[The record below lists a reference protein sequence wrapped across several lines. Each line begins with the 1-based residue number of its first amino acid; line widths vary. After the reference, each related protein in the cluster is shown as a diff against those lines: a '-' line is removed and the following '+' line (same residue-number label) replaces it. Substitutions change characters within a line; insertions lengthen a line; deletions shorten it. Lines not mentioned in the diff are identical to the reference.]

1 MENLLNKIVKF
12 TEYITDSH
20 DFRRSEALD
29 VLDLIN
35 NSDRNLNVYQGIL
48 AVHYFSKFNEL
59 PSSNLDKFKTD
70 ENFLK
75 CLSFLK
81 GDALPP
87 PEEVGGIF
95 LDMLKIP
102 DSNEEYRDI
111 LMGCFYG
118 SLWSFINSPE
128 NFERAIEYGIA
139 IIKSAFSLD
148 NFNVQQKLN
157 LDKNKVKV
165 VSMAGSGKKEIKL
178 LNISSMA
185 AIITAATGKKIGEN
199 IVVEK
204 TVSRATSSITGSS
217 DIFELVGV
225 NLNLPIDKM
234 VNISL
239 KTKLGIFDI
248 NMIVPRLNHVYDG
261 RLHDIQVF
269 AGLVGGAAIV
279 NPVDADLINYG
290 LTRGSTRLCLAI
302 LSKLNLSKNILV
314 LQGKDPYGTPMIDQ
328 ISIAANTEIA
338 QIIKNKITVKEI
350 APKDFGF
357 DFSPFKY
364 IETTQNQEENLNEF
378 IKILIGRGNEKLKQ
392 AVAMEVALNL
402 FGLEVVDDLKTGAE
416 LSLETINSG
425 IGIKLLEDLVVYSG
439 GDVQK
444 FNSLVNTY
452 M

>member
-12 TEYITDSH
+12 TEYITDGQ

-59 PSSNLDKFKTD
+59 PSSNLDKLKTD

-81 GDALPP
+81 GDALPSS
-87 PEEVGGIF
+87 EEVGGIF

-118 SLWSFINSPE
+118 SLWAFMNSSE
-128 NFERAIEYGIA
+128 NFEIAIEYGLA

-199 IVVEK
+199 IIVEK

-217 DIFELVGV
+217 DIFELLGV

-234 VNISL
+234 AGISL

-248 NMIVPRLNHVYDG
+248 NTIVPRLNHVYDG
-261 RLHDIQVF
+261 RLYDVQVF

-290 LTRGSTRLCLAI
+290 LTRGATKLCSAI
-302 LSKLNLSKNILV
+302 LNKLYPEKDILV
-314 LQGKDPYGTPMIDQ
+314 LQGKDPHGTPVIDQ
-328 ISIAANTEIA
+328 ISIAADTEMA
-338 QIIKNKITVKEI
+338 QIIKNQITVKEI
-350 APKDFGF
+350 VPRDFGF
-357 DFSPFKY
+357 DFQSFKY
-364 IETTQNQEENLNEF
+364 IETTQNQRENLNEF
-378 IKILIGRGNEKLKQ
+378 IKILIGRGNKELKQ
-392 AVAMEVALNL
+392 TVAMEVALNL
-402 FGLEVVDDLKTGAE
+402 FGLEVVDNLKTGAE
-416 LSLETINSG
+416 LALETINSG
-425 IGIKLLEDLVVYSG
+425 IGIKILEDLVVYSG
-439 GDVQK
+439 GDIKK
-444 FNSLVNTY
+444 FNSLVNI
-452 M
+452 